1 MNIITLATAFVLT
14 MLTMAPAA
22 AECADDNNC
31 ADQQPAAKVTTTSL
45 SDGDSAGD
53 NGGTTTTAGSDIGD
67 VGSDEVDALFARLQ
81 EECGS
86 SAANGDCEALSSI
99 RTDQPTYVTRELLTG
114 KDGGLGRRTNSPDRG
129 DGGKSQEAKKKPR
142 CESIFT
148 F

>member
-1 MNIITLATAFVLT
+1 MRTMNTITLATAFVLT
-14 MLTMAPAA
+14 MLTMAPVA

-45 SDGDSAGD
+45 SDGDS
-53 NGGTTTTAGSDIGD
+53 GGTTTTAGSDIGD
-67 VGSDEVDALFARLQ
+67 VDSEVDALFARLQ

-86 SAANGDCEALSSI
+86 GAANYDCEALSSI
-99 RTDQPTYVTRELLTG
+99 QTDQPTYVTRELLTG
-114 KDGGLGRRTNSPDRG
+114 KDGGLGRRTNSLDRG

>member
-1 MNIITLATAFVLT
+1 MRSMNTTRLATAFVLT
-14 MLTMAPAA
+14 MLTMAPVA

-45 SDGDSAGD
+45 SDGDS
-53 NGGTTTTAGSDIGD
+53 GGTTTTASSDIGD
-67 VGSDEVDALFARLQ
+67 VDSEVDALFARLQ

-86 SAANGDCEALSSI
+86 GAANYDCEALSSI
-99 RTDQPTYVTRELLTG
+99 RTDQPYVTRELLTG
-114 KDGGLGRRTNSPDRG
+114 K

-142 CESIFT
+142 CESVFT